1 MNQKFITDNFLLDSQ
16 LAQEIYAEIENLPII
31 DYHSHL
37 SAKEIYED
45 YNYQTITEMWL
56 KADHYKWRQMRTLGI
71 SEALI
76 TSPQDEFEQFTAY
89 AKTLDYA
96 IGNPLYHWSH
106 LELKRFFQIDQILS
120 EKSAK
125 EIYEKANVKLAS
137 GNLSVRNL
145 IKMAN
150 VKMIGT
156 TDDICDDL
164 MYHQKIA
171 SDSTIDFQ
179 VLPTFRPDKY
189 VIYHEDYLES
199 LNQLSAVVGY
209 SIVDFA
215 QFLSAL
221 NNRLDYFAT
230 HGCVISDHGISK
242 FKYKVTS
249 YEECVMIFD
258 KIISKIKLTT
268 EQAVQFNSFLLDYLT
283 CEYQKRNW
291 VLQLH
296 LGATRNNNQC
306 LAQKLGS
313 DIGCDAISGLNYID
327 DVTYYL
333 TNNSCKRKLP
343 KIIIY
348 NLNPRDNDALM
359 AMIGSFQGVS
369 KGHLQLG
376 SAWWFNDHIR
386 GIENHLETHQAL
398 GLLRVFIGM
407 LTDSRS
413 FLSFVRHEYFR
424 RILANHL
431 ANLVV
436 KGLYPNDVQMLKQI
450 AVEISY
456 ENAKNYF
463 DLEEKCL
470 NN

>member
-1 MNQKFITDNFLLDSQ
+1 MNPEFITDNFLLHSH
-16 LAQEIYAEIENLPII
+16 LAQEIYAEIEKLPII

-37 SAKEIYED
+37 CAKEIYED

-71 SEALI
+71 AEQLI
-76 TSPQDEFEQFTAY
+76 TSPKDEFEQFKVY

-106 LELKRFFQIDQILS
+106 LELKRFFNINQVLT
-120 EKSAK
+120 EKNAT
-125 EIYEKANVKLAS
+125 EIYEQANAKLAL
-137 GNLSVRNL
+137 GNLSVRKL
-145 IKMAN
+145 LKMAN
-150 VKMIGT
+150 VKMVGT

-164 MYHQKIA
+164 IYHQKIA
-171 SDSTIDFQ
+171 NDQTIDVQ

-189 VIYHEDYLES
+189 VIYHADYVQS
-199 LNQLSAVVGY
+199 LRKLSGTVGKP
-209 SIVDFA
+209 IDNFE

-221 NNRLDYFAT
+221 NERLDFFAA

-242 FKYKVTS
+242 FKYEVTS
-249 YEECVMIFD
+249 YEQGAMIFA
-258 KIISKIKLTT
+258 KILNNNQLT
-268 EQAVQFNSFLLDYLT
+268 EAQAMQFNSFLLDYLT
-283 CEYQKRNW
+283 REYEKRNW

-296 LGATRNNNQC
+296 LGATRNNNQF
-306 LAQKLGS
+306 LAQQLGT

-327 DVTYYL
+327 DLTTYL
-333 TNNSCKRKLP
+333 TNNSCNNNLP

-348 NLNPRDNDALM
+348 NLNPRDNEALM
-359 AMIGSFQGVS
+359 AMIGSFQGAS

-386 GIENHLETHQAL
+386 GIENHLEAYQSL

-431 ANLVV
+431 ANLVIN
-436 KGLYPNDVQMLKQI
+436 GLYPNDKQMLKQI

-463 DLEEKCL
+463 DLEGK
-470 NN
+470 